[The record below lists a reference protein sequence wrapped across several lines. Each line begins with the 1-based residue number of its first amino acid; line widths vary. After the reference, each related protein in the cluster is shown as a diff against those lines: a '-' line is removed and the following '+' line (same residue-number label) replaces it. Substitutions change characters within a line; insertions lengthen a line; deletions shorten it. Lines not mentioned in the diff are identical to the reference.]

1 MSPGIRLFAAPALLF
16 AAALLCYLLPAR
28 MAGRARLIAV
38 LAAVVAGALLLS
50 EASLVL
56 PSSRVERDLGQFAPG
71 VQLVARADPATLAI
85 ALLAT
90 VLALAALA
98 ERRRQPLERSALLLC
113 LAGTYVA
120 ALAGNAVLLFGGVEI
135 ANVGALLL
143 AAGGAP
149 RLRLRARIAFAVQ
162 HASSLGLLIAAV
174 ALQSNLQTSDF
185 TAVPADA
192 MDWWIAGPWAL
203 TGVVRL
209 LAPAALPDRAGRTAS
224 AAWLPVGAAPC
235 GLLVLLRLAEVT
247 GTQMPA
253 GVSAWLLAVGVAAA
267 AWAAVRAARHS
278 RVPARAGRA
287 LALVVA
293 GQAIAMVGAGT
304 PAAITALAALGLALL
319 LGIAAAPAWGAG
331 GDEGSGRSA
340 VWTRAAALAVMG
352 GLPLGF
358 GTTAAILSSG
368 AVASD
373 GLPRSVVAVFTAAT
387 AVVAAAAGAMAARAA
402 LVEAP
407 PRGRLRGAR
416 VDAALALG
424 VSAVAG
430 LLPGLAQ
437 TVFVQPVAS
446 VAGATATSID
456 VATARVPGGGWSG
469 GYLLLAMLVALAV
482 AGSAASLEGRR
493 WPAPEVPLPATPPL
507 TLGGPGR
514 VPGRVAVPHAAAQAM
529 RALAGIDGWLVEQPG
544 LALVVAGAIACLF
557 IFR

>member
-1 MSPGIRLFAAPALLF
+1 MSPGLRLFAAPALLF
-16 AAALLCYLLPAR
+16 ASALLCYLLPAR
-28 MAGRARLIAV
+28 MTGRARLIAM
-38 LAAVVAGALLLS
+38 LAATAAGALLLS
-50 EASLVL
+50 EAPLVL

-71 VQLVARADPATLAI
+71 VQLVARADPATLAV

-90 VLALAALA
+90 VLALMALA

-185 TAVPADA
+185 TAVPADS

-209 LAPAALPDRAGRTAS
+209 LAPAALPDRAGRAAS
-224 AAWLPVGAAPC
+224 AAWLPVGAVPC

-253 GVSAWLLAVGVAAA
+253 GVSAWLLAVGLAAA
-267 AWAAVRAARHS
+267 TWAAVQAARHW
-278 RVPARAGRA
+278 RTPARAGRA

-293 GQAIAMVGAGT
+293 GQAIAMAGAGT

-319 LGIAAAPAWGAG
+319 LGVAAAPAWGAG
-331 GDEGSGRSA
+331 GDEGSGRGA
-340 VWTRAAALAVMG
+340 VWARAASLAVMG

-358 GTTAAILSSG
+358 GTTAAILAGG
-368 AVASD
+368 AAAAE
-373 GLPRSVVAVFTAAT
+373 GLPHSMVAVFSAAS
-387 AVVAAAAGAMAARAA
+387 AVVAAAAGGLAARAA
-402 LVEAP
+402 LVEAT

-416 VDAALALG
+416 ADAVLALG

-456 VATARVPGGGWSG
+456 VATARVPGGGWPG
-469 GYLLLAMLVALAV
+469 GYLALAMLVALAV
-482 AGSAASLEGRR
+482 AGSAATLEGRR
-493 WPAPEVPLPATPPL
+493 WPARELPLPATPPA
-507 TLGGPGR
+507 TLGRPGG
-514 VPGRVAVPHAAAQAM
+514 VPGRVAVPHAAAQVT
-529 RALAGIDGWLVEQPG
+529 RALAGVDGWLTEQPG
-544 LALVVAGAIACLF
+544 LALVVAGVIACLF